1 MVRDEHLKGIGIVEL
16 SAYAP
21 TEEAQATTDVTIQ
34 VNGKDLEGFK
44 PDVTDY
50 HLEYEENVQSFQHKA
65 RMEQPLR
72 SSDAKSANAPFLS
85 RLSQKMASS
94 KKYINFLSPQKHLQA
109 QPFLKK
115 GSRIWFIPNQSW

>member
-1 MVRDEHLKGIGIVEL
+1 M

-50 HLEYEENVQSFQHKA
+50 HLEYEGDRPIVSAQGKNGTAVTVV
-65 RMEQPLR
+65 
-72 SSDAKSANAPFLS
+72 DAKSANALFCQVVSEDGKLE
-85 RLSQKMASS
+85 
-94 KKYINFLSPQKHLQA
+94 KKYINFSLRKSTYRLSH
-109 QPFLKK
+109 
-115 GSRIWFIPNQSW
+115 S

>member
-1 MVRDEHLKGIGIVEL
+1 MVRDENLKGIGIIEL

-50 HLEYEENVQSFQHKA
+50 HLEYEGERPIVSAQGKNGTAVTVV
-65 RMEQPLR
+65 
-72 SSDAKSANAPFLS
+72 DAKSAMPQFLS
-85 RLSQKMASS
+85 RLSQKMANS
-94 KKYINFLSPQKHLQA
+94 KKYINFLYPQKHLQE
-109 QPFLKK
+109 PLFLKMV
-115 GSRIWFIPNQSW
+115 